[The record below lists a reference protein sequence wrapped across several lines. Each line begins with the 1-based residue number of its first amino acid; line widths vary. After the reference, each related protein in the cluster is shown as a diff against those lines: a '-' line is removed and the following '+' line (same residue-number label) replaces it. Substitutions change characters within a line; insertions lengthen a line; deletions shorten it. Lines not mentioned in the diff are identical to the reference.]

1 VHEETEED
9 AMLVQAEVTPDTNRR
24 FASGAARCAA
34 ARVFVPTAHRATG
47 AADASRGTPE
57 ATADAVPAPAP
68 ATAPRRHRPARG
80 RFAAIV
86 AAALAAGAG
95 VMALELGSDH
105 QDAATVWAIFGPAVG
120 WCFVGTGLY
129 AWRHKPEN
137 RTGALMV
144 LLGFAWFL
152 FTLDAANGP
161 TVHTFALV
169 AGGLWG
175 GVFLHLGLSFPAG
188 RLATPRDRRLAA
200 AGYAIFPLAF
210 VPALLFAGP
219 HELGCDGCPANLLL
233 VHRDPTAAHALTAAG
248 AALYLALFAVV
259 LARSVQRWRQSDA
272 LERMQLTPVY
282 ACALATFLLVTV
294 ARAGAGEAAWW
305 AAFVATGVTPFAF
318 LGGLLRRHVSHL
330 DAELRQHVEEL
341 RASRARLVAAG
352 DAERRRLERDLHDG
366 AQARLVALALL
377 LGRARSRAAAA
388 DPELATLLA
397 SAAGELQM
405 SLTELRELARGIHPA
420 VLTDRGLEPALHAL
434 ADRATVPVRV
444 NVDVAVGRLP
454 GPVECAAY
462 FVASEALQ
470 NVAKYAHATH
480 AGVTVRRAGTRVVVE
495 VEDDG
500 IGGADKSRG
509 SGLHGLA
516 DRLAALDGT
525 IAVDSPAGRGTRLRA
540 EIPV

>member
-1 VHEETEED
+1 
-9 AMLVQAEVTPDTNRR
+9 MLVQTEFTPNPDSRFDDHRR
-24 FASGAARCAA
+24 RAT
-34 ARVFVPTAHRATG
+34 RVFVPTT
-47 AADASRGTPE
+47 
-57 ATADAVPAPAP
+57 
-68 ATAPRRHRPARG
+68 HRPAGARPAARAAAASAAARPG
-80 RFAAIV
+80 RALLVAIL

-95 VMALELGSDH
+95 VVALELASDH
-105 QDAATVWAIFGPAVG
+105 RDAPTVWAIFGPVVG
-120 WCFVGTGLY
+120 SSFVGTGLY
-129 AWRHKPEN
+129 AWRQRPEN

-152 FTLDAANGP
+152 FTLDAANAP
-161 TVHTFALV
+161 AIHTFALV

-175 GVFLHLGLSFPAG
+175 SVFLHLGLSFPAG
-188 RLATPRDRRLAA
+188 RLVIRRDRRLAA

-219 HELGCDGCPANLLL
+219 HELACDGCPANLLL
-233 VHRDPTAAHALTAAG
+233 VHRDPTAAHVLTAAG
-248 AALYLALFAVV
+248 AALYLVLFAVV
-259 LARSVQRWRQSDA
+259 LARSVQRWRESDA

-294 ARAGAGEAAWW
+294 ARAGAGQAAWW

-330 DAELRQHVEEL
+330 DAELRQHVAEL

-377 LGRARSRAAAA
+377 LGRARARAMSA
-388 DPELATLLA
+388 DPEPAELLA
-397 SAAGELQM
+397 SAADELQAG
-405 SLTELRELARGIHPA
+405 LTALRELARGIHPA

-434 ADRATVPVRV
+434 ADRATVPVSI
-444 NVDVAVGRLP
+444 DVEAAVGRLP

-470 NVAKYAHATH
+470 NVAKYAHATR
-480 AGVTVRRAGTRVVVE
+480 AAVAVRRAGARVVVE
-495 VEDDG
+495 VDDDG
-500 IGGADKSRG
+500 IGGADRSRG
-509 SGLHGLA
+509 TGLRGLA
-516 DRLAALDGT
+516 DRLAALEGT